1 MPPEYLVTGL
11 LRRRWR
17 GYHPGQVDEL
27 LVNVR
32 TDYAAA
38 IDRIA
43 TIAEE
48 REQYRAGQE
57 RLQRRLAELADSAR
71 DAADQAR
78 RQADAEADAIRGR
91 AERVAAAIINQA
103 EQTAEAGTRHAQ
115 ALRATAEQEAETAQR
130 LLAEA
135 SRRAQQLE
143 DAARARWDALREQT
157 EKRFEHLQLAER
169 RFAERILHV
178 EEVLAVLRTDILPG
192 GLAVANGNELS
203 HDPAASRSAENGVPV
218 RGPAHDQPRA
228 RR

>member
-1 MPPEYLVTGL
+1 MPMPPENLVTGS

-17 GYHPGQVDEL
+17 GYHPGQVDAL
-27 LVNVR
+27 LTNVR

-43 TIAEE
+43 TLAEQ

-57 RLQRRLAELADSAR
+57 QLQRRLTDLADSTRNAT
-71 DAADQAR
+71 DQAR
-78 RQADAEADAIRGR
+78 RQAEAEADAIRDR

-103 EQTAEAGTRHAQ
+103 EQTAEAATRHAQ
-115 ALRATAEQEAETAQR
+115 ALRATAEQDTETAQR
-130 LLAEA
+130 RLAEA

-143 DAARARWDALREQT
+143 DAARARWDALREHT

-178 EEVLAVLRTDILPG
+178 EEVLAALRTDILPG
-192 GLAVANGNELS
+192 DLATANSSEPSREPTAIRTAENNG
-203 HDPAASRSAENGVPV
+203 DSRSSTS
-218 RGPAHDQPRA
+218 
-228 RR
+228 

>member
-1 MPPEYLVTGL
+1 MPMPPEYLVTGS

-57 RLQRRLAELADSAR
+57 QAQRRLAELADSAR

-115 ALRATAEQEAETAQR
+115 ALRATAEQEAETTR
-130 LLAEA
+130 RRLAEA

-178 EEVLAVLRTDILPG
+178 EEILAALRTDILPG
-192 GLAVANGNELS
+192 DLAVANGNEPS
-203 HDPAASRSAENGVPV
+203 HGPTAIRSAENG
-218 RGPAHDQPRA
+218 DSRA
-228 RR
+228 PTG